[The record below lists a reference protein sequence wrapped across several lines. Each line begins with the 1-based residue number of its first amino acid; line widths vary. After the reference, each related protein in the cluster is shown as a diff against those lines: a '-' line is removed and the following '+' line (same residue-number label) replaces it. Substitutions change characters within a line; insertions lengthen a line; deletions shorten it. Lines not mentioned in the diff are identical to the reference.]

1 MTTFH
6 DTDEYFMSLALE
18 AAEKAHAEFE
28 IPIGCVLVKSGEVI
42 ATAYNKREQ
51 NQNTL
56 AHAELLAIDS
66 ACKLFNSW
74 RLDDVDCYVTLEPCH
89 MCLSAL
95 QQARVRR
102 IIYAAPSPKTGAI
115 ESIDNFLSNKNLNHY
130 PEIRSNILAKR
141 ASNLLQNFFHKRRDE
156 NKSLDKSLGGR
167 SKRVKL
173 RTDSH
178 DTYGD
183 DNFNL

>member
-1 MTTFH
+1 MTGFH
-6 DTDEYFMSLALE
+6 DKDEYFMSLALE
-18 AAEKAHAEFE
+18 AAEKAYAESE

-95 QQARVRR
+95 QQARVCR
-102 IIYAAPSPKTGAI
+102 IIYGAPSPKTGAI
-115 ESIDNFLSNKNLNHY
+115 ESIDNFFSNKNLNHY
-130 PEIRSNILAKR
+130 PEIKSGILAEK
-141 ASNLLQNFFHKRRDE
+141 ASNLLQNFFNKRREE

-167 SKRVKL
+167 SKRVRL
-173 RTDSH
+173 RTDSQ
-178 DTYGD
+178 DIRD
-183 DNFNL
+183 EENQSL